1 MKKQLINFVFL
12 LITVFVFT
20 VCSYSLYLFFCLRES
35 LRRGWELMAICLA
48 FFPPSP
54 KFQSYLDGYMNR
66 HRDPSFDFP
75 EVGKW
80 PIHVQ
85 ISHYAT
91 VACKRLERIGVNGK
105 RCPRKP
111 SVEEIDQARVCQC
124 E

>member
-1 MKKQLINFVFL
+1 ML
-12 LITVFVFT
+12 
-20 VCSYSLYLFFCLRES
+20 
-35 LRRGWELMAICLA
+35 AICLA

-66 HRDPSFDFP
+66 HRDPGFDFP

-91 VACKRLERIGVNGK
+91 VSCKRLERIGCTGK
-105 RCPRKP
+105 KAPRKP
-111 SVEEIDQARVCQC
+111 TVEEIDQARVSFIEKIYLCL
-124 E
+124 ES

>member
-1 MKKQLINFVFL
+1 MTKLSIFVPL
-12 LITVFVFT
+12 
-20 VCSYSLYLFFCLRES
+20 CRES

-91 VACKRLERIGVNGK
+91 VACKRLDRIGVNGK
-105 RCPRKP
+105 RSPRKP
-111 SVEEIDQARVCQC
+111 SVEEIDQARVFMNQI
-124 E
+124 